1 MGDAREQ
8 LARASFL
15 FTDDSVLFQG
25 PSLKSMNTLTFFFAL
40 NIYAVGALLTISLFP
55 DICQERPSRGER
67 GGTFACFSGFA
78 TKDLVLVWMEC
89 EVGMSA
95 VIFICSEDVA

>member
-1 MGDAREQ
+1 
-8 LARASFL
+8 
-15 FTDDSVLFQG
+15 
-25 PSLKSMNTLTFFFAL
+25 MNKLTFFFAL

-55 DICQERPSRGER
+55 DICQERPNRVSEVEHLHASR
-67 GGTFACFSGFA
+67 ASA

-89 EVGMSA
+89 EIGMSA